1 MPHRTLHDWF
11 ERTAA
16 SDPDRPALDLPAEGP
31 VSYREL
37 QRASRRAADRILHA
51 CGTPPARVALLAERS
66 LLAYAGYLAVLRLGA
81 AVIPLNPAGPPS
93 RNVEICTLAG
103 AGAVLVEGADTPG
116 ATAFAAATRAA
127 QPAPPDLVTVD
138 LAAVPAPPRPQTATT
153 PGAHHADADDI
164 AYLMFTS
171 GSTGRPKGVP
181 VRHRNIVP
189 ALEHHIARCEL
200 GPGARVSHTY
210 GLTFDPSVFD
220 LFGAWCSGATLVVPG
235 RRDLFRPVDYI
246 LDRGLTHW
254 DSVPSLV
261 YVAAELGRLPLGR
274 ATGLRHSVFGGEPV
288 TARHLALWRD
298 VAPHSTLH
306 NQYGPT
312 ELAVTCT
319 VHTLPAD
326 PAHWTTAA
334 NGSVPIGPVHPHLE
348 SLVVDEEGRPADE
361 GELCVRGPQR
371 FDGYLDPADNRGR
384 FLRTTGEGRAEPVTG
399 PGESV
404 LPTDWYRT
412 GDRVRSRGAHLLHLG
427 RIDAQVK
434 ILGNRVELGEVEAAL
449 GDLPGIDT
457 AAVVAVPGPGDVRLA
472 AFYSGTP
479 TPAPEL
485 SRRLRG
491 RLPRYMVPRRI
502 QHVDALPLNANGKI
516 DRRRLEADA
525 ASLAAPAEG
534 GTR

>member
-1 MPHRTLHDWF
+1 MPHRTLHAWF
-11 ERTAA
+11 EHTAA
-16 SDPDRPALDLPAEGP
+16 AAPDRPALDLPTEGP
-31 VSYREL
+31 VSYRDL
-37 QRASRRAADRILHA
+37 QRASRQAADRILHA
-51 CGTPPARVALLAERS
+51 CGTRPARVALLAERS
-66 LLAYAGYLAVLRLGA
+66 LPAYAGYLAVLRLGA
-81 AVIPLNPAGPPS
+81 AVIPLNPANPPA
-93 RNVEICTLAG
+93 RNVEICALAG
-103 AGAVLVEGADTPG
+103 AAAVLVDGADTSA
-116 ATAFAAATRAA
+116 ATAFAAAMQAA
-127 QPAPPDLVTVD
+127 HPAAPHLATVD
-138 LAAVPAPPRPQTATT
+138 LAAASALPAPRSATA
-153 PGAHHADADDI
+153 PDLHRADADDI
-164 AYLMFTS
+164 AYVMFTS

-200 GPGARVSHTY
+200 GPGSRVSHTY

-220 LFGAWCSGATLVVPG
+220 LFGAWCSGATLVVPD
-235 RRDLFRPVDYI
+235 RRDLYRPVDYI
-246 LDRGLTHW
+246 VDRGLTHW

-261 YVAAELGRLPLGR
+261 SVAAELGGLPPGR

-288 TARHLALWRD
+288 TARHLALWRE

-326 PAHWTTAA
+326 PAHWTTSA
-334 NGSVPIGPVHPHLE
+334 NGTVPIGPVHPHLE
-348 SLVVDEEGRPADE
+348 ALVVDEQGRPADE

-384 FLRTTGEGRAEPVTG
+384 FLRTAGEGPAEPVPA
-399 PGESV
+399 PGEPV

-412 GDRVRSRGAHLLHLG
+412 GDRVRTRSGTLLHLG

-434 ILGNRVELGEVEAAL
+434 ILGNRVELGEVEAAVS
-449 GDLPGIDT
+449 DLPGVDA
-457 AAVVAVPGPGDVRLA
+457 AAVVAVPGPGEVRLA
-472 AFYSGTP
+472 AYYCGTP
-479 TPAPEL
+479 SPAPEL
-485 SRRLRG
+485 SRQLRG
-491 RLPRYMVPRRI
+491 RLPRYMVPQHI
-502 QHVDALPLNANGKI
+502 QHLDGLPLTTNGKI

-525 ASLAAPAEG
+525 ASPAGPSES